1 MATDRDLLKTAEKG
15 RLGSTSIANVA
26 TAVEATHRRVVTWHN
41 ITLESNAAANGTE
54 YHIARFPRACKV
66 VSAYETEHANVA
78 ADTSHYLTLTLA
90 KRTAG
95 GAATTLGT
103 YVGNVALTAWVPNA
117 LTLSSNA
124 TVLELAAGDSLTIKT
139 TKTGNGRAFIA
150 YAQLT
155 VDIEEI

>member
-54 YHIARFPRACKV
+54 YHIARFPRACKL
-66 VSAYETEHANVA
+66 VSAYETEHANVS
-78 ADTSHYLTLTLA
+78 ADASNFLTLTLS

-95 GAATTLGT
+95 GAATSVATL
-103 YVGNVALTAWVPNA
+103 VSNVAQTLLTPTAFTNN
-117 LTLSSNA
+117 SNA